1 MCQLLNSTKLEKFP
15 KTDNTHREQL
25 NAKRPL
31 LPLENQTKFIN
42 IADKSVGRRVAGR
55 ALQRDIGIVVYTHI
69 AFFRIRTHHD
79 IGSVMTHKNYV
90 KHLYLVAYEDFREQ
104 GFEMRSRRNGG
115 NRGVS
120 AGRDYEAGGKDK

>member
-15 KTDNTHREQL
+15 YTDNTHREQL
-25 NAKRPL
+25 SVKRPL
-31 LPLENQTKFIN
+31 LPLENLPKFIN
-42 IADKSVGRRVAGR
+42 IAVKSVGRRVAGR

>member
-25 NAKRPL
+25 NARRPL
-31 LPLENQTKFIN
+31 LPLENLPKFIN
-42 IADKSVGRRVAGR
+42 IAVKSVGRRVAGR

-79 IGSVMTHKNYV
+79 I
-90 KHLYLVAYEDFREQ
+90 YL
-104 GFEMRSRRNGG
+104 
-115 NRGVS
+115 
-120 AGRDYEAGGKDK
+120 

>member
-15 KTDNTHREQL
+15 KTDNTRREQL
-25 NAKRPL
+25 NARRPL
-31 LPLENQTKFIN
+31 LPLENQPKFIN
-42 IADKSVGRRVAGR
+42 IAVKSVGRRVAGR